1 MNPIERVGRD
11 RDAIEGGPREPA
23 ERENAERFFQDLFE
37 NAHDVI
43 YTTDL
48 AGNLTSINGA
58 GARVTGYGRDELVA
72 SNISRIV
79 APEHLVRISQMTDHM
94 LAGGGPIAYE
104 VEIVAKDG
112 RRVPLEVTTSLIV
125 RHGKPAG
132 VHGIARDIASRKRSD
147 DAVRRRVTHLEALNA
162 ITAAA
167 DAAPD
172 LPMLLEVAIDRT
184 LEAMQLGI
192 GGVWAGDHH
201 VARGL
206 APEIGALIVDSA
218 QEVGRGTSG
227 SSPRTGALGVEDW
240 STVSR
245 GASRALADAWTRIGV
260 RASLTIPI
268 MAVGQCIG
276 ALAVASP
283 HARTWLVEETSLF
296 EAVAQQ
302 LGATVEGLRLYR
314 ETQRRVELTGR
325 LIALN
330 DTLNRQSSVAGV
342 VSAIGHGARD
352 LSGAQGIAVYLRQPD
367 ETVACRWSHGVSS
380 EHIAYVVAFDIALP
394 RATHPRPRVAGSPD
408 DARLADG
415 APLPEGAGPALFSD
429 ILELPREEAVRRLIE
444 QDGYRALGVWPL
456 TYEGHVTAWVSC
468 YYDTPHV
475 WTRVEREIFQTFT
488 WQAAAVL
495 ENARLYEAQA
505 HRAAELEALY
515 DLGGRLRAAQTPDAI
530 FQILGSHAGRLLHA
544 DHIALT
550 LLGPDRQTF
559 TRVHVTGMPPDRHE
573 MTFPAS
579 GSISGR
585 VVETGIPCVT
595 ADVASEVPSG
605 RREAIG
611 EVRRDL
617 GPVAVVALRFEDEV
631 IGTIVAGRMRRSDR
645 HPFAPAEVRLLQG
658 IAEMGGTAIHR
669 SRLHHNLEQAYIQMV
684 VSLARAMDARDSYT
698 GGHSERLAEWAEAT
712 ARAVGCGEGEV
723 QDIRWAALL
732 HDIGKIGVPDAILR
746 KPARLTDEEWTLM
759 RAHPVTGED
768 ILRPVERMREVG
780 KILRH
785 HHERWDGTGYPDRLR
800 GAAIPLGARI
810 LAVIDAYS
818 AITDERPYK
827 RSRGHAEAV
836 LELRRSGGTHFD
848 PTVMEVFFTVLNRGS
863 LGAGP
868 G

>member
-1 MNPIERVGRD
+1 MNPMERVGLD
-11 RDAIEGGPREPA
+11 REATGGGPREPA
-23 ERENAERFFQDLFE
+23 ARENAERFFQEIFE

-48 AGNLTSINGA
+48 AGNFTSINGA

-72 SNISRIV
+72 SNISRII

-94 LAGGGPIAYE
+94 LTGGGPITQE

-112 RRVPLEVTTSLIV
+112 RRVPLEVTTCLIV

-132 VHGIARDIASRKRSD
+132 VHGIARDIAWRKRSD

-201 VARGL
+201 ITRGL
-206 APEIGALIVDSA
+206 APEIGALIVNAA
-218 QEVGRGTSG
+218 QEAGRGASG
-227 SSPRTGALGVEDW
+227 AAPRTGAQGVEDW
-240 STVSR
+240 SAVSR
-245 GASRALADAWTRIGV
+245 GESRALADAWTRIGV
-260 RASLTIPI
+260 RASLTVPI

-342 VSAIGHGARD
+342 VSAIGQGAHD
-352 LSGAQGIAVYLRQPD
+352 LSGAQGIAVYLRLPD

-394 RATHPRPRVAGSPD
+394 RTDGTAGP
-408 DARLADG
+408 DG
-415 APLPEGAGPALFSD
+415 AHVPEGAAPALFFD
-429 ILELPREEAVRRLIE
+429 VLELPREEPARRLCE

-456 TYEGHVTAWVSC
+456 TYEGRVTAWVSC

-475 WTRVEREIFQTFT
+475 WTRVEREFFQTFT

-515 DLGGRLRAAQTPDAI
+515 DLGGRLRAARTPDEI
-530 FQILGSHAGRLLHA
+530 FQILGSHARRLLHT

-550 LLGPDRQTF
+550 LLGPDRQTL

-585 VVETGIPCVT
+585 VVETGIPCV
-595 ADVASEVPSG
+595 ADDVAREIPSD

-631 IGTIVAGRMRRSDR
+631 IGTIVAGRTRRADR
-645 HPFAPAEVRLLQG
+645 RPFSPADVRLLQG
-658 IAEMGGTAIHR
+658 IADMGGTAIHR

-712 ARAVGCGEGEV
+712 ARALGCGEGEV
-723 QDIRWAALL
+723 QNLRWGALL

-746 KPARLTDEEWTLM
+746 KPARLTDEEWAVM
-759 RAHPVTGED
+759 RAHPVIGEE
-768 ILRPVERMREVG
+768 ILRPVERMREVA

-827 RSRGHAEAV
+827 KPRGHEEAV
-836 LELRRSGGTHFD
+836 LELRRSAGTHFD
-848 PTVMEVFFTVLNRGS
+848 PTVAEVFFTILNRGNRE
-863 LGAGP
+863 AGP